1 MKNNHSTVH
10 IALLGFGTVGQGAA
24 TILKNNA
31 KLIASRIGKAVS
43 IKKILVKNKKKR
55 VLANHLFT
63 QNYAEILNDPKIQ
76 IVVEV
81 MGGVNPAKEYVEQ
94 ALKARKHVVTAN
106 KELMA
111 KHGFALLQL
120 AAKHH
125 VNLFFEASVA
135 GGVPIIRNLQKSLA
149 ANQIHSVYGII
160 NGTTNF
166 ILSQMTHQGWSY
178 AEALAEAQ
186 KKGFAEADPVADVEG
201 YDAAYKLAVLSL
213 VAFNAVAKISQ
224 IHFSGITDITAAD
237 IEHARQFGFCI
248 KLLAIGK
255 KNAQGFLELRVGPH
269 LIPLTHPLAAVDG
282 ANNAVYVVG
291 DAVGETMFYGPGA
304 GSLPTGSAI
313 VGDVLQLIPH
323 MDDAKATKNLA
334 ASLVPAHVLPS
345 EKAQVGYLVR
355 FLVTDQPGVLAAIS
369 GIFGKNKVSIENAS
383 QQVVGQKTTELM
395 MVTYAVE
402 NAGFQKSLKT
412 IMKLSQVKK
421 TISVLPM
428 ADL

>member
-1 MKNNHSTVH
+1 
-10 IALLGFGTVGQGAA
+10 
-24 TILKNNA
+24 
-31 KLIASRIGKAVS
+31 
-43 IKKILVKNKKKR
+43 
-55 VLANHLFT
+55 
-63 QNYAEILNDPKIQ
+63 
-76 IVVEV
+76 
-81 MGGVNPAKEYVEQ
+81 
-94 ALKARKHVVTAN
+94 
-106 KELMA
+106 
-111 KHGFALLQL
+111 
-120 AAKHH
+120 
-125 VNLFFEASVA
+125 
-135 GGVPIIRNLQKSLA
+135 
-149 ANQIHSVYGII
+149 
-160 NGTTNF
+160 
-166 ILSQMTHQGWSY
+166 
-178 AEALAEAQ
+178 
-186 KKGFAEADPVADVEG
+186 
-201 YDAAYKLAVLSL
+201 
-213 VAFNAVAKISQ
+213 
-224 IHFSGITDITAAD
+224 
-237 IEHARQFGFCI
+237 
-248 KLLAIGK
+248 
-255 KNAQGFLELRVGPH
+255 
-269 LIPLTHPLAAVDG
+269 VDG

>member
-1 MKNNHSTVH
+1 
-10 IALLGFGTVGQGAA
+10 
-24 TILKNNA
+24 
-31 KLIASRIGKAVS
+31 
-43 IKKILVKNKKKR
+43 
-55 VLANHLFT
+55 
-63 QNYAEILNDPKIQ
+63 
-76 IVVEV
+76 

-135 GGVPIIRNLQKSLA
+135 GGIPIIRNLQKSLA

-166 ILSQMTHQGWSY
+166 ILSQMTHHGWSY
-178 AEALAEAQ
+178 AEALTEAQ
-186 KKGFAEADPVADVEG
+186 KKGYAEADPVADVEG

-255 KNAQGFLELRVGPH
+255 KNSQGLLELRVGPH

-334 ASLVPAHVLPS
+334 ASLVPAHVLPV
-345 EKAQVGYLVR
+345 EKSQVGYLVR

-383 QQVVGQKTTELM
+383 QQVAGQKTTELM